1 MLLHCSGQKK
11 LFPLF
16 PPPPFP
22 LPSGVLLERKGGGT
36 NQRAKKGG
44 KRKAKQL
51 FASAPKAIHMPPLP
65 CFSLFFILSTFRF
78 AEKKV
83 QTHKTLH
90 TKAARRDSTKKGF
103 CFKYR
108 GKWESRY
115 TLLYKGGGGG
125 GARGS
130 GGLKKYAPSHAT
142 RRRGGGKRRK
152 GLVRLSTLSFSLSR
166 VGNLIVV

>member
-11 LFPLF
+11 TFPSF
-16 PPPPFP
+16 SPPPFP
-22 LPSGVLLERKGGGT
+22 LPSGVLLERNGGGDEPKGEKRREKKEKR
-36 NQRAKKGG
+36 NSFLPQPQRPFIC
-44 KRKAKQL
+44 RP
-51 FASAPKAIHMPPLP
+51 FPASP
-65 CFSLFFILSTFRF
+65 FFILSTFRF

-115 TLLYKGGGGG
+115 TLLYKGGGAG

-142 RRRGGGKRRK
+142 VGGEEEE